1 MMPMEQQI
9 AQMRRLYPG
18 FVLRFNG
25 GWHVEWEGL
34 VRPLAQTYRVRVS
47 YINKSRLGNIE
58 LGPWFPQVWLMHPR
72 LEKRADAPDESIPHL
87 YPPIPG
93 DFTKSSLCLFDPLQ
107 DEWSQGCAIA
117 ETTIPWTIDWL
128 VSYEGWHATGEWKGG
143 GRDH

>member
-1 MMPMEQQI
+1 MMPMDQQI
-9 AQMRRLYPG
+9 AWMRRLYPG
-18 FVLRFNG
+18 FALRFNG

-58 LGPWFPQVWLMHPR
+58 LRPWFPRVWLMHPR
-72 LEKRADAPDESIPHL
+72 LEKRADARDENIPHL
-87 YPPIPG
+87 YPPITG

-107 DEWSQGCAIA
+107 DEWSQDCAIA

-128 VSYEGWHATGEWKGG
+128 VSYEGWLATGEWKGG